1 MFYIPNKKAQDSSSC
16 IIDSVPVIPL
26 CVCSGVQV
34 PAHYAHSL
42 ALNPLD
48 NYLHVD
54 LLCLA
59 INWIL
64 MSVIILSST

>member
-1 MFYIPNKKAQDSSSC
+1 MFYIPNKKAQDSYSC

-26 CVCSGVQV
+26 CVCSG
-34 PAHYAHSL
+34 AHYAHSL

-48 NYLHVD
+48 NYLHMD

-64 MSVIILSST
+64 MSVIILTST